1 MRKAF
6 TLIELL
12 VVIAIIAILAAILFP
27 VFAQAKL
34 AAKGSANLSN
44 LKQLGLAILQYENDY
59 DDAYPLAVQLGTL
72 YDQQQYYPNNPA
84 YPSTLID
91 GGVIPWQE
99 TVYPYIK
106 NRGIWQSPLAT
117 NAVSTPSIVNQFQLA
132 QFYGVIPRAM
142 ALPQNTTQAAAYWF
156 PTPMA
161 NNLNG
166 AYIDGAFGAWADP
179 ALGAETM
186 FYDTPSVTQS
196 SVQNVSDEILVADAG
211 AWDQGFF
218 EPQYSAGSTTTP
230 PCFDPPAAP
239 WSPWSQ
245 PGYVGPWA
253 RRNQTGVWNGGTN
266 CAFQLG
272 MQGQITFCAAD
283 GSAKT
288 VAVGN
293 AYQTQVSGTNPVIY
307 RMYIDGTNNS
317 Q

>member
-1 MRKAF
+1 MKKAF

-59 DDAYPLAVQLGTL
+59 DDAYPLAVQLGTIQ
-72 YDQQQYYPNNPA
+72 DQQQYYPPTA
-84 YPSTLID
+84 QYPSTLID

-99 TVYPYIK
+99 TVYPYTK

-117 NAVSTPSIVNQFQLA
+117 NAAGSPQTVNQFQLA
-132 QFYGVIPRAM
+132 QFYGVIPRAL
-142 ALPQNTTQAAAYWF
+142 ALPQNTTQGSAYWF
-156 PTPMA
+156 PTPLA

-166 AYIDGAFGAWADP
+166 AYIDGAFGAYADP
-179 ALGAETM
+179 AVGNETM

-196 SVQNVSDEILVADAG
+196 AVENVSDEILIADAG

-218 EPQYSAGSTTTP
+218 ETQYSAGSPTTP
-230 PCFDPPAAP
+230 PCYDPPAAP
-239 WSPWSQ
+239 WSPWTL
-245 PGYVGPWA
+245 PGYVGPWS
-253 RRNQTGVWNGGTN
+253 RRNQTGAWNGGST
-266 CAFQLG
+266 CSFALG
-272 MQGQITFCAAD
+272 ESGQVTYAAAD

-288 VAVGN
+288 VALG
-293 AYQTQVSGTNPVIY
+293 AIYQVQPSGTNPVIY
-307 RMYIDGTNNS
+307 KMYIDGTNNS

>member
-44 LKQLGLAILQYENDY
+44 LKQLGLAILQYQNDY
-59 DDAYPLAVQLGTL
+59 DDAYPLAVQQGTL
-72 YDQQQYYPNNPA
+72 ADQQQYYPTA
-84 YPSTLID
+84 SALID
-91 GGVIPWQE
+91 NGMIPWQE

-117 NAVSTPSIVNQFQLA
+117 NAAGSPALVNQFQLA
-132 QFYGVIPRAM
+132 QFYGVVPRAL
-142 ALPQNTTQAAAYWF
+142 ALPQNTAQNAAYFF
-156 PTPMA
+156 PTPLA

-179 ALGAETM
+179 ALGTTTA
-186 FYDTPSVTQS
+186 FFDTPSLTQS
-196 SVQNVSDEILVADAG
+196 SIQNVSDEILVADAG
-211 AWDQGFF
+211 SWDQGFF
-218 EPQYSAGSTTTP
+218 ETQYSAGSTTTP
-230 PCFDPPAAP
+230 PCFNPPSVP
-239 WSPWSQ
+239 NTSFSPWTA

-253 RRNQTGVWNGGTN
+253 RRNQTGGWNGGST
-266 CAFQLG
+266 CQFAVG
-272 MQGQITFCAAD
+272 EQGQVTFAAAD

-288 VAVGN
+288 IAIGSV
-293 AYQTQVSGTNPVIY
+293 YQTQVSGSNPVIY
-307 RMYIDGTNNS
+307 RMYVDGTNNS

>member
-44 LKQLGLAILQYENDY
+44 LKQLGLAVLQYENDY

-72 YDQQQYYPNNPA
+72 FDQQQFYPA
-84 YPSTLID
+84 TVQFPSTLID

-117 NAVSTPSIVNQFQLA
+117 NAAGSPQVVNQFQLS
-132 QFYGVIPRAM
+132 QFYGVIPRANSF
-142 ALPQNTTQAAAYWF
+142 PTNTTQTGAYFF
-156 PTPMA
+156 PTPLA

-166 AYIDGAFGAWADP
+166 AYIDGAFGTWADP
-179 ALGAETM
+179 SITQSM
-186 FYDTPSVTQS
+186 FFDTPSVTQS
-196 SVQNVSDEILVADAG
+196 SIQNVSDEIMISDAG
-211 AWDQGFF
+211 SWDQGFL
-218 EPQYSAGSTTTP
+218 EPQFSAGSTTTP
-230 PCFDPPAAP
+230 PCFDPPVSP
-239 WSPWSQ
+239 WSPWTA

-253 RRNQTGVWNGGTN
+253 RRNQTGVWNGGTQ
-266 CAFQLG
+266 CEFQIGL
-272 MQGQITFCAAD
+272 QGQVTYCAMD

-288 VAVGN
+288 VAVGSI
-293 AYQTQVSGTNPVIY
+293 YQTQASGTNPVIY